1 MKKKFIAVSMVLGA
15 LALSSTTLTSCVDD
29 NESASV
35 TAIRDAKAK
44 QLTAL
49 ANYHQAQADAE
60 KIIAE
65 ADAAIK
71 NAEAAYEQA
80 LADAKQ
86 AETDILKATL
96 DTEIAAAKA
105 QAEANLNSQLA
116 ALERSKQELVS
127 VIGSLATAQ
136 EQKASELIYTM
147 DGLIGEIHSLNN
159 ELISAKFN
167 KVQAEYELSN
177 QEIAKA
183 EAEKANQTTIAQYEA
198 LIAEYQKYSQED
210 LTKAEEAA
218 LAAEIEAEG
227 LLKQQQDLGAKYSAA
242 EDATNTAY
250 NKLYDTPF
258 MQNVNSYYRN
268 TEATPDEVE
277 YTIDYGDGTIAKL
290 AKTYNLK
297 WQVDADAVEGLAED
311 IANAENTVAT
321 STLQLQEAEK
331 ALADKKATQEYKDAV
346 AAVDAAQKAYDEA
359 TTSTDKNNAWW
370 TLQSAQATLEAVT
383 ATEESNV
390 ESATSYKESVEES
403 LANLKQTQTYVNDT
417 KAYDE
422 YVKLYDEYMALR
434 DAQEEA
440 YIAYAKVQHN
450 YSVKSNLAYNLRN
463 VASNMTD
470 YADLINDCNEA
481 INYAKMNDSALE
493 AIETQEQLIAYYDN
507 QIKYITSKIEVKNQ
521 LYSQYEAALT
531 QIFDEQTSDGT
542 ETTPA
547 E

>member
-15 LALSSTTLTSCVDD
+15 LALSSTTLTSCVED

-147 DGLIGEIHSLNN
+147 DGLISEIHSLNN
-159 ELISAKFN
+159 DLINAKFN

-177 QEIAKA
+177 KEIAKA
-183 EAEKANQTTIAQYEA
+183 EAEKANQTDIAQYEA

-227 LLKQQQDLGAKYSAA
+227 LLTQGQDLWAKYNAA

-250 NKLYDTPF
+250 NKLEDTPF
-258 MQNVNSYYRN
+258 MQNVNSSYRN
-268 TEATPDEVE
+268 TEATPDYVE
-277 YTIDYGDGTIAKL
+277 YTIDYGDGTIVKL
-290 AKTYNLK
+290 AKFYDTK

-311 IANAENTVAT
+311 IAYAENTVT
-321 STLQLQEAEK
+321 TYTLQVQEAEK
-331 ALADKKATQEYKDAV
+331 ALADKKASQEYKDAV
-346 AAVDAAQKAYDEA
+346 AAVDAAQKAYNEA

-370 TLQSAQATLEAVT
+370 TLQSAQATLKAVT

-390 ESATSYKESVEES
+390 ESATSSKESAEEW
-403 LANLKQTQTYVNDT
+403 LADLKQTQTYVNDT

-450 YSVKSNLAYNLRN
+450 YSVKSILASNLRN
-463 VASNMTD
+463 VANNMTD